1 VRGRLIGVSAVAG
14 IILSTGA
21 ALAASSGSIGIRL
34 VAVPG
39 VVPAD
44 SRARSYIID
53 RVAPGTSIERRIEI
67 SNTTASAAAVT
78 VYPAA
83 AGLYRGMFTFASGH
97 SRNDLSRWT
106 WLKQSLF
113 HLAPGTKAFVPVT
126 INVPSNA
133 SAGERY
139 AVIWAE
145 VSTRPPGAGGVRLVN
160 RVGVRMYVSVGSGG
174 TPPAR
179 FAIGRLIAKRS
190 TSGRPLVVAK
200 IRNSGGRTL
209 AITGT
214 LTLSKGPGGLRAGPI
229 PLTLGM
235 NLAPGR
241 SEPATASLDKR
252 LPRGPWRAQLR
263 LRSGL
268 FHRVVTAT
276 ITFPRR
282 AGAAKPVTA
291 RAASGGSRHLSLLVA
306 LVLGALLGI
315 GGALGLFL
323 RTPRAR
329 RLKPTA
335 TVGLP
340 TIGGGTLAN
349 TNASVLIEKLG

>member
-1 VRGRLIGVSAVAG
+1 MRGRLIGVLAVAG
-14 IILSTGA
+14 IILPAGA

-39 VVPAD
+39 VTPND
-44 SRARSYIID
+44 SRARSYIVD
-53 RVAPGTSIERRIEI
+53 RVAPGTSIQRRVEI

-83 AGLYRGMFTFASGH
+83 ASLRKGTFTFASGH
-97 SRNDLSRWT
+97 SPNELSRWAR
-106 WLKQSLF
+106 LKQSVF
-113 HLAPGTKAFVPVT
+113 RLAPGTKTFVPVT
-126 INVPSNA
+126 INVPTNA

-145 VSTRPPGAGGVRLVN
+145 VSARPLAARGVRLVN

-174 TPPAR
+174 TPPAK

-190 TSGRPLVVAK
+190 ATGRPLVVAK

-209 AITGT
+209 DITGT
-214 LTLSKGPGGLRAGPI
+214 LTLSKGPAGLRAGPF
-229 PLTLGM
+229 PVKLGM

-241 SEPATASLDKR
+241 SEQATARLDKR

-268 FHRVVTAT
+268 IHRVAVTT
-276 ITFPRR
+276 ITFPRHR
-282 AGAAKPVTA
+282 AGASAPSAAKAP
-291 RAASGGSRHLSLLVA
+291 SGGSRGSILLVA
-306 LVLGALLGI
+306 GVLGVLLAA
-315 GGALGLFL
+315 GAAVAFFL
-323 RTPRAR
+323 RTPRT
-329 RLKPTA
+329 RLA
-335 TVGLP
+335 
-340 TIGGGTLAN
+340 
-349 TNASVLIEKLG
+349 